1 MDLGRS
7 QPSTTMDDFEIAL
20 LLVKELYNLGA
31 REDDFLAHGVSP
43 ETLSACYLSLGIP
56 LSPQLAHFGAFGK

>member
-1 MDLGRS
+1 
-7 QPSTTMDDFEIAL
+7 MDDFEIAL